1 VRAFTFWD
9 RALNPVRSYR
19 SIGVR
24 PPLSRCLLRSTLAG
38 AYTDSTHQ
46 GPRVRYAHTYS
57 CLNVST
63 NTGTSRSSCS
73 PGAQLRCNSTTDR
86 RTVRKMHQLEFGE
99 PHRNEPASKKG
110 AGTNTPANSRTTRN
124 QGRGK
129 PRPGELACGRGGG
142 VLPDKHVLVG
152 PSPTAQAFAKPRSN
166 RSRSI
171 IIAAPVPPRASSA
184 VYAAAKTVLGRVRSS
199 SQSSERRPR
208 TNHSRRSVLDHM
220 ARGRD
225 PRRRRRERRDGW
237 WV

>member
-24 PPLSRCLLRSTLAG
+24 PPLSRCLLVRSTLAG

-129 PRPGELACGRGGG
+129 PRPFLISMCWS
-142 VLPDKHVLVG
+142 VLLRQLKLSQSRDRIDLG
-152 PSPTAQAFAKPRSN
+152 PSSSPHPY
-166 RSRSI
+166 
-171 IIAAPVPPRASSA
+171 PRA
-184 VYAAAKTVLGRVRSS
+184 LPVRFTPPLK
-199 SQSSERRPR
+199 QY
-208 TNHSRRSVLDHM
+208 
-220 ARGRD
+220 
-225 PRRRRRERRDGW
+225 
-237 WV
+237 